1 MIMDKQ
7 NDSITR
13 LLEMLDNPE
22 AYSEQEIQ
30 DIINSD
36 DECRE
41 AYRLL
46 VEAKRSY
53 RDQSETP
60 VDVDTAWQ
68 RFERERLDGKDEAQ
82 SMRPSSSFH
91 TVFRKAAAI
100 IISVILVGGIALAAI
115 HVVGK
120 LQRPRSAEEQSAQTS
135 SATAPMGARLQ
146 SDSIVSDALTTEG
159 DSLQVVTYDNI
170 PLGDMLPEIASFY
183 SDKTADEAIE
193 VVFRNEETS
202 KFRFHFVWDR
212 KQTLNGVV
220 DDLNHF
226 ERIHVTLKRHQLI
239 VE

>member
-1 MIMDKQ
+1 MDKQ
-7 NDSITR
+7 KDNITR

-22 AYSEQEIQ
+22 AYSEQEIL

-60 VDVDTAWQ
+60 VDVDAAWQ
-68 RFERERLDGKDEAQ
+68 RFEREILDGKDEAQ
-82 SMRPSSSFH
+82 SVRPSSSLH
-91 TVFRKAAAI
+91 TVFRKTAAV

-115 HVVGK
+115 HIVGK
-120 LQRPRSAEEQSAQTS
+120 LQRPQPAQEQSAQPS
-135 SATAPMGARLQ
+135 SAASPVGDRLQ
-146 SDSIVSDALTTEG
+146 SDSIVADTLATAADT
-159 DSLQVVTYDNI
+159 LQVVTYDNI
-170 PLGDMLPEIASFY
+170 PLGDMLPEIAAFY
-183 SDKTADEAIE
+183 SDGTADDAID

-202 KFRFHFVWDR
+202 TFRFHFVWNR
-212 KQTLNGVV
+212 TQTLDRVV

-226 ERIHVTLKRHQLI
+226 ERIHVTLKHHQLI

>member
-1 MIMDKQ
+1 MDKEKD
-7 NDSITR
+7 NITR
-13 LLEMLDNPE
+13 LLEMLDHPE
-22 AYSEQEIQ
+22 AYPEQEIQ

-60 VDVDTAWQ
+60 VDVDAAWQ

-82 SMRPSSSFH
+82 SVRPSSSLH

-115 HVVGK
+115 HIVGK
-120 LQRPRSAEEQSAQTS
+120 LQRPQPAQEQSAQPS
-135 SATAPMGARLQ
+135 SATAPVGDRPQ
-146 SDSIVSDALTTEG
+146 SDSIVADTLATAT
-159 DSLQVVTYDNI
+159 DTLQVVTYDNI
-170 PLGDMLPEIASFY
+170 PLGDMLPEIAAFY
-183 SDKTADEAIE
+183 SDGTAGDAID

-202 KFRFHFVWDR
+202 KFRFHFVWNR
-212 KQTLNGVV
+212 TQTLDRVV

-226 ERIHVTLKRHQLI
+226 ERIHVTLKHHQLI